1 MSHPERG
8 PQPVGNTAGPSADF
22 QHSRRPAGNLGRH
35 VRARVV
41 SAQPPVLRAQP
52 CPAGGK
58 AFGKPRM
65 AVLAEGPCVRR
76 EGKSRAHN
84 GAGGAVWWKGPEGGV
99 CCCRWGFAVAVGPLP
114 SHHLPLQLLMGLGI
128 SKAWTSLST
137 KSKPGPFQRQLLPPA
152 PPVRRSCC
160 RFF

>member
-22 QHSRRPAGNLGRH
+22 QHSRRPAGNLGRP

-84 GAGGAVWWKGPEGGV
+84 GGGGEQFGGRGPRAVSAAAGGGL
-99 CCCRWGFAVAVGPLP
+99 RWQWD
-114 SHHLPLQLLMGLGI
+114 LPLQLLMGLGI